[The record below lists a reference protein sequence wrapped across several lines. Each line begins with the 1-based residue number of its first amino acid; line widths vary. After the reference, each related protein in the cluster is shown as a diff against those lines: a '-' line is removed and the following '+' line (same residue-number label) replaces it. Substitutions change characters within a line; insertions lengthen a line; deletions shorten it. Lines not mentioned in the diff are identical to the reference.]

1 MDLGGVGTVDGD
13 IQTQAT
19 VLYRQGWALL
29 REEDYFRG
37 HREALGRVHCD
48 CHLEEVPH
56 QRKGHRSLDWRSGS
70 VLAAAVGAVVVGGV
84 LAVLGSWVQCCS
96 SWATAMDVG
105 REYDDVVLGTVSS
118 APGGDS
124 IASVVVVV

>member
-1 MDLGGVGTVDGD
+1 M
-13 IQTQAT
+13 
-19 VLYRQGWALL
+19 
-29 REEDYFRG
+29 
-37 HREALGRVHCD
+37 
-48 CHLEEVPH
+48 
-56 QRKGHRSLDWRSGS
+56 
-70 VLAAAVGAVVVGGV
+70 LAAAVGAVLVGGV